1 MMANWHLVM
10 HAVTNVFT
18 TPNLEISDS
27 TDLYIA
33 TEFAEWCKSYPW
45 LLGVECC
52 YWRWSLSTWDLYFAQ
67 EEGWIRLQGRC
78 GRSSGNSM
86 QAEHHI
92 RLCRISDANFRN
104 HILPCSGDLNHQN
117 EPLTPG
123 ALRLL
128 IWQLLV
134 AVQYM
139 HSCHVWHRYVL
150 WNLSTLLV
158 LQAIKLWY
166 RSITGKHCLLSSC
179 FNMTCR
185 WGCLQGQCSS

>member
-1 MMANWHLVM
+1 VCKALDLEFNQIIALKRVPDIFYCHMLAKRVLREVCIMRRLCHPYIISL
-10 HAVTNVFT
+10 TNVFT

-33 TEFAEWCKSYPW
+33 TEFAEC
-45 LLGVECC
+45 
-52 YWRWSLSTWDLYFAQ
+52 
-67 EEGWIRLQGRC
+67 
-78 GRSSGNSM
+78 
-86 QAEHHI
+86 
-92 RLCRISDANFRN
+92 
-104 HILPCSGDLNHQN
+104 GDLNHQN

-150 WNLSTLLV
+150 
-158 LQAIKLWY
+158 
-166 RSITGKHCLLSSC
+166 
-179 FNMTCR
+179 
-185 WGCLQGQCSS
+185 

>member
-1 MMANWHLVM
+1 MCSQHQIWKSQIQQICILP
-10 HAVTNVFT
+10 
-18 TPNLEISDS
+18 PNLLSGAN
-27 TDLYIA
+27 L
-33 TEFAEWCKSYPW
+33 YPW

-52 YWRWSLSTWDLYFAQ
+52 YWRWSLSTWDLCFTQ
-67 EEGWIRLQGRC
+67 EEGSIRLQGRC
-78 GRSSGNSM
+78 WRSSGNGM

-92 RLCRISDANFRN
+92 GLCRISDANFRS

-134 AVQYM
+134 AVQYI

-158 LQAIKLWY
+158 LHAIKNY
-166 RSITGKHCLLSSC
+166 GTGA
-179 FNMTCR
+179 
-185 WGCLQGQCSS
+185 

>member
-1 MMANWHLVM
+1 MKLCEHEMMANWHLVM

-33 TEFAEWCKSYPW
+33 TEFAEC
-45 LLGVECC
+45 
-52 YWRWSLSTWDLYFAQ
+52 
-67 EEGWIRLQGRC
+67 
-78 GRSSGNSM
+78 
-86 QAEHHI
+86 
-92 RLCRISDANFRN
+92 
-104 HILPCSGDLNHQN
+104 GDLNHQN

-139 HSCHVWHRYVL
+139 HSCHVWHRDIKSE
-150 WNLSTLLV
+150 NLLV
-158 LQAIKLWY
+158 TAKKGVKLCDFGLA
-166 RSITGKHCLLSSC
+166 RSALEVRRSSYSEQTA
-179 FNMTCR
+179 M
-185 WGCLQGQCSS
+185 L